1 MSTTETTHPALTVS
15 ALTAGIKGL
24 IESRY
29 TRIYVEGEISGW
41 HVYPSGHAYFTLK
54 DTGAQISCVMFKSSL
69 ERCKTR
75 QGLTDGAKVLV
86 YANATVYPPR
96 GNYQLVVL
104 AAKLTGAGDLM
115 RQYLELKAKLQAEG
129 LFDETRK
136 RPLPYLPRRIG
147 LITSEAGAVV
157 HDMCRV
163 LTRRFPSLE
172 IRLYP
177 TLVQGAE
184 APASLIAGLNWFNND
199 TEWRAD
205 LLIIGRGG
213 GSFEDL
219 FCFNDEK
226 LVRAVAASK
235 IPIISA
241 VGHETDFSL
250 CDFAADCRAGTPS
263 MAAERAVPEKAE
275 LERRLTRLN
284 ESLRSAL
291 RSTYEWYAQRVDHL
305 SALLAP
311 ALIARADR
319 LEHALDR
326 LTAALVPSL
335 EKSALVAQ
343 HRLTHLTDSLNAA
356 TRLYMREKKVKVDE
370 LSSKLALLSP
380 FAVLERG
387 YSITTDSTGAVIR
400 SAKAVTAGATI
411 HTRLGEGTLT
421 STVTATNGAKPIL

>member
-1 MSTTETTHPALTVS
+1 MKAAETPPALTVS

-41 HVYPSGHAYFTLK
+41 HIYPSGHAYFTLK
-54 DTGAQISCVMFKSSL
+54 DAGAQISCVMFKSSL
-69 ERCKTR
+69 ERCKAR
-75 QGLTDGAKVLV
+75 QGLADGAKVLV

-115 RQYLELKAKLQAEG
+115 RQYLELKAKLAAEG
-129 LFDETRK
+129 LFDEARK

-157 HDMCRV
+157 HDMCCV

-199 TEWRAD
+199 AQWRAD

-219 FCFNDEK
+219 FCFNDEG

-235 IPIISA
+235 IPVISA

-275 LERRLTRLN
+275 LARRLSRLS
-284 ESLRSAL
+284 ESLRAAL
-291 RSTYEWYAQRVDHL
+291 RGTYEWHAQRIDHL
-305 SALLAP
+305 SSLLSP
-311 ALIARADR
+311 TLVARADR
-319 LEHALDR
+319 LGHALDR
-326 LTAALVPSL
+326 LAAALVPSL

-343 HRLTHLTDSLNAA
+343 YRLTHVTDALDAA
-356 TRLYMREKKVKVDE
+356 TRLSMREKKARMDE
-370 LSSKLALLSP
+370 LAAKLALLSP

-387 YSITTDSTGAVIR
+387 YSITTDSSGAVVR
-400 SAKAVTAGATI
+400 SAKAVTEGATL
-411 HTRLGEGTLT
+411 HTRLSEGEIT
-421 STVTATNGAKPIL
+421 SVVASST